1 MIDNSYALLS
11 INVEVKVSET
21 SKKNKIAA
29 HEIMTQFKC
38 GKTQTHEVL
47 KNKNKITDYWSKE
60 MVKWSL

>member
-38 GKTQTHEVL
+38 GTHEVL

-60 MVKWSL
+60 MVK